1 MNVDLIQL
9 LYYAGFA
16 VLGWWLRSQG
26 LIRTPAK
33 TPAPTPPSDREALL
47 ELLKSLLD
55 RLAQAPAAGNPNAS
69 VFHVPIEVA
78 ASPRP
83 ESK

>member
-1 MNVDLIQL
+1 MTIDVLQI

-16 VLGWWLRSQG
+16 VLGWWLRHRG
-26 LIRTPAK
+26 LIGPTL
-33 TPAPTPPSDREALL
+33 APTPTPADRQALI

-55 RLAQAPAAGNPNAS
+55 RLAQAPSPAVNPSAG

-78 ASPRP
+78 AGSRVKS
-83 ESK
+83 E